1 MEINFFGK
9 KQKMKSVDKSDFRGY
24 KLSINVKNHNLELHK
39 KTTNYFDH
47 KWDDNSYSQIP
58 QTEKKQLVSPL
69 TTYVALFIS

>member
-47 KWDDNSYSQIP
+47 KWDDNSYS
-58 QTEKKQLVSPL
+58 
-69 TTYVALFIS
+69 